1 MKNLRL
7 IAVLILFLALS
18 FLCVKVFS
26 LETKKREIKTDLI
39 ELSDVKYGVF
49 NVDEWKEILS
59 EILTKKISEF
69 EIVGENRKEMRSK
82 ISNLL
87 TDAITDF
94 KDDIHERNFD
104 SVKDFLISSAIS
116 VNDYLNIWKEDVPE
130 MTDAIMK
137 IADNPENKKLIKKIL
152 INKLNGFADS
162 TFATMDYSIRDSL
175 LVKYDQSSVVSAK
188 NILTLELD
196 EHQKKANIYTY
207 LFIGFAF
214 LFGTLIILFKGITK
228 LEFVLFTLSCSL
240 FLVIGLFL
248 PMIEIDARLANV
260 HMTFMG
266 EVISFQDQVLYFKS
280 KSIIEVVHLMLTQGG
295 TDLFIV
301 GILVFIFSVLFP
313 WSKLISGVILILSEK
328 LRDNKVLGFL
338 VYKTGKWSMADVM
351 VVAIF
356 MAYIGFSGILTE
368 QLQQIQGLSSKI
380 ELLTTNESKLQVG
393 FYAFA
398 MFAVLGLLLS
408 SKLKKHLKNK
418 SV

>member
-1 MKNLRL
+1 MK
-7 IAVLILFLALS
+7 I
-18 FLCVKVFS
+18 
-26 LETKKREIKTDLI
+26 DLI

-49 NVDEWKEILS
+49 NVDVWKEILS

-69 EIVGENRKEMRSK
+69 EIIGENRNEMKSK

-87 TDAITDF
+87 TEAISDF
-94 KDDIHERNFD
+94 KEGIHEKNFD

-116 VNDYLNIWKEDVPE
+116 VNDYLNIWEEDVPE

-152 INKLNGFADS
+152 INKLNGYADS
-162 TFATMDYSIRDSL
+162 TFATMDYSLRDSL
-175 LVKYDQSSVVSAK
+175 LMKYNQNSIVSAK
-188 NILTLELD
+188 NVLTFKLD
-196 EHQKKANIYTY
+196 EYQKKVDIYKY

-214 LFGTLIILFKGITK
+214 LIGLLIVVLKGITK
-228 LEFVLFTLSCSL
+228 VEFVFFTLSCSL
-240 FLVIGLFL
+240 FLIIGLFL

-280 KSIIEVVHLMLTQGG
+280 KSIIEVVSLMLTQGG

-313 WSKLISGVILILSEK
+313 WTKLISGVILILSEK

-380 ELLTTNESKLQVG
+380 ELLTTNESKLQIG

-408 SKLKKHLKNK
+408 SKLKKQLNNQ

>member
-1 MKNLRL
+1 MKNIRL

-152 INKLNGFADS
+152 INKLNGYADS

-196 EHQKKANIYTY
+196 EHQKKASIYTY
-207 LFIGFAF
+207 IFIGFAF
-214 LFGTLIILFKGITK
+214 LFGALIILFKGITK

-408 SKLKKHLKNK
+408 SKLKKQLKNK

>member
-7 IAVLILFLALS
+7 IAVLVLFVSLS
-18 FLCVKVFS
+18 FFCLKVYT
-26 LETKKREIKTDLI
+26 LETENREVKTDLI

-69 EIVGENRKEMRSK
+69 EIVGENRNEMKSK

-87 TDAITDF
+87 SEAISDF
-94 KDDIHERNFD
+94 KEGIHEKNFD
-104 SVKDFLISSAIS
+104 SLKDFLISSAIS

-137 IADNPENKKLIKKIL
+137 IADNPENKQLIKKIL
-152 INKLNGFADS
+152 INKLNGYADS
-162 TFATMDYSIRDSL
+162 TFATMDYSLRDSL
-175 LVKYDQSSVVSAK
+175 LVKYNQNSIVSAK
-188 NILTLELD
+188 NVLTFKLD
-196 EHQKKANIYTY
+196 EYQKKADIYKY

-214 LFGTLIILFKGITK
+214 LIGLLIIVLKGITK
-228 LEFVLFTLSCSL
+228 VEFVFFTLSCSL
-240 FLVIGLFL
+240 FLIIGLFL

-280 KSIIEVVHLMLTQGG
+280 KSIIEVVSLMLTQGG

-313 WSKLISGVILILSEK
+313 WTKLISGILLMLSEK
-328 LRDNKVLGFL
+328 LRNNKVLGFL

-380 ELLTTNESKLQVG
+380 ELLTTNESKLQIG

-408 SKLKKHLKNK
+408 SKLKKQLNNQ

>member
-7 IAVLILFLALS
+7 IAVLVLFVSLS
-18 FLCVKVFS
+18 FFCLIVYT
-26 LETKKREIKTDLI
+26 LETENREVKTDLI

-69 EIVGENRKEMRSK
+69 EIVGENRNEMKSK

-87 TDAITDF
+87 SEAISDF
-94 KDDIHERNFD
+94 KEGIHEKNFD
-104 SVKDFLISSAIS
+104 SLKDFLISSAIS

-137 IADNPENKKLIKKIL
+137 IADNPENKQLIKKIL
-152 INKLNGFADS
+152 INKLNGYADS
-162 TFATMDYSIRDSL
+162 TFATMDYSLRDSL
-175 LVKYDQSSVVSAK
+175 LVKYNQNSIVSAK
-188 NILTLELD
+188 NVLTFKLD
-196 EHQKKANIYTY
+196 EYQKKADIYKY

-214 LFGTLIILFKGITK
+214 LIGLLIIVLKGITK
-228 LEFVLFTLSCSL
+228 VEFVFFTLSCSL
-240 FLVIGLFL
+240 FLIIGLFL

-280 KSIIEVVHLMLTQGG
+280 KSIIEVVSLMLTQGG

-313 WSKLISGVILILSEK
+313 WTKLISGILLMLSEK
-328 LRDNKVLGFL
+328 LRNNKVLGFL

-380 ELLTTNESKLQVG
+380 ELLTTNESKLQIG

-408 SKLKKHLKNK
+408 SKLKKQLNNQ